1 MFLQQHLQD
10 PFQYLIFLKKIKI
23 KNKPTSRNGS
33 YVKYIT
39 RDFTQWT
46 IRNITAIFRD
56 EHYEIFEHITV
67 QYVDVNQDRGMP

>member
-1 MFLQQHLQD
+1 MFLQQRLKDHIQN
-10 PFQYLIFLKKIKI
+10 LIFLKKKNKI
-23 KNKPTSRNGS
+23 KRISRNGS
-33 YVKYIT
+33 YVKYIS

-46 IRNITAIFRD
+46 LRNITAIFRD